1 MTTSITTPKSNVP
14 VGRVTI
20 DGKTFDVDQHPEF
33 VRFFYDLFRRT
44 GGSAALTNIELA
56 DGAAALD
63 SDAQMLRSD
72 LAAVEALRAVDELR
86 NEFASIRS
94 ACDELRSQLSDVE
107 AQFAGTRAA
116 SDLRSRI
123 EQLEDRLP

>member
-1 MTTSITTPKSNVP
+1 MSTTITTPKSNVP

-20 DGKTFDVDQHPEF
+20 NGQTFDVDQHPEF
-33 VRFFYDLFRRT
+33 VRFFYDLFRRA

-56 DGAAALD
+56 DGTASLD
-63 SDAQMLRSD
+63 SEAQMPRSD
-72 LAAVEALRAVDELR
+72 LSAVEALRAVDELR

-107 AQFAGTRAA
+107 AQFAGIRAD
-116 SDLRSRI
+116 SDLRPRL